1 MQPRRIRLQVILWAI
16 RTRDKTGC
24 LAIVSADIVA
34 RAKVVLSRLRLFV
47 IRYAAFQEIAK
58 GIAFLKVTDKST
70 MHTEAHQG
78 G

>member
-1 MQPRRIRLQVILWAI
+1 
-16 RTRDKTGC
+16 
-24 LAIVSADIVA
+24 
-34 RAKVVLSRLRLFV
+34 V
-47 IRYAAFQEIAK
+47 IRYAAFHEIAK